1 MTPISSQDSGTSDRR
16 ISNGL
21 FALAVGSAMKAGL
34 VYFAILFAIGFVLGV
49 IRVPFLAPLFGDLIA
64 VLIELPIILTSA
76 WLICCKL
83 VRSFNVSPT
92 VGSRLVMGGFALVV
106 LLIAEFAL
114 STLVFGNSI
123 IDHVRS
129 YRSAP
134 QALGLV
140 GQCAFG
146 LFPAIQI
153 ALTHKA
159 DIAIMSHNHRV
170 NRSGESGGI

>member
-1 MTPISSQDSGTSDRR
+1 MTRIGSQESGASDRHN
-16 ISNGL
+16 NGL
-21 FALAVGSAMKAGL
+21 SALAAGSAMKAGL
-34 VYFAILFAIGFVLGV
+34 VYFASVFAIGFVLGM
-49 IRVPFLAPLFGDLIA
+49 IRVLFLAPLFGDLIA
-64 VLIELPIILTSA
+64 VLIELPVILTSA
-76 WLICCKL
+76 WLICWKL

-92 VGSRLVMGGFALVV
+92 IGSRSVMGAVALVV

-123 IDHVRS
+123 IDHLRS
-129 YRSAP
+129 YLSAP
-134 QALGLV
+134 HALGLA

-153 ALTHKA
+153 ARTHKA

-170 NRSGESGGI
+170 NRSGESGGT